1 MRDTNSDEKLQRALA
16 LLRQRLGGR
25 LWKLHLVFE
34 GERVVLRGH
43 ALSYYAKQLAQH
55 TIMEELGLPVLANMI
70 EVQKQRPAPGL
81 DPPDGG

>member
-1 MRDTNSDEKLQRALA
+1 MCDTNPDDKLQRALA

-25 LWKLHLVFE
+25 LWKLHVEFQ

-70 EVQKQRPAPGL
+70 EVQKQPPAQGL
-81 DPPDGG
+81 DPPDLG